1 MVYGNPFYIRV
12 VAPITAILLVNI
24 IILVMITIKLHRSSK
39 HKPMSD
45 IARLI
50 SDTRIAFA
58 FNVLLG
64 ITWVLAF
71 FAIEEVTMVFQWLFC
86 ITNSLQGFFIFV
98 FYTVRNQEVRNT
110 WLKANRK
117 DLLSNSSQPMM
128 FENTSSKEKTG

>member
-1 MVYGNPFYIRV
+1 
-12 VAPITAILLVNI
+12 
-24 IILVMITIKLHRSSK
+24 
-39 HKPMSD
+39 MSD

-86 ITNSLQGFFIFV
+86 ITNSLQEFFIFV

-110 WLKANRK
+110 WLKAIRK